1 MVKSMKRAVRDNRRF
16 HKYDR
21 MLRHIRLRIFDYEDS
36 GKLEKAQRVIERIK
50 AICNP
55 IWQTRA
61 KRLENKTL
69 DRLRW
74 W

>member
-1 MVKSMKRAVRDNRRF
+1 MAGSLRKAVRDNRRF
-16 HKYDR
+16 HKYER
-21 MLRHIRLRIFDYEDS
+21 LLRHIRLRIFDYEDS
-36 GKLEKAQRVIERIK
+36 GKLEKAQRIIERIK

-55 IWQTRA
+55 TWQTRA